1 MNNQNMKLPDNV
13 LAFKLLDSA
22 SVSENQR
29 QICLTLVDDLTYNS
43 MKGALKHIFG
53 DKIINISKDE
63 EYYWGVNVKQ
73 EESAVIFEQNKN
85 FKKKLNLVNKQGEIA
100 RCIICDSQMHWGKR
114 CKTYSKAVN
123 KTYSKAVSVMEAVSE
138 NDNKDNEE
146 VNILMVN

>member
-13 LAFKLLDSA
+13 LAFRLLDSA

-43 MKGALKHIFG
+43 MKGALKHIF
-53 DKIINISKDE
+53 E
-63 EYYWGVNVKQ
+63 EYHEGVNVKQ